1 MPPDLLVPAFVLVL
15 VANAVLIVL
24 AMRSLMPGRDGADQ
38 EAGPVPRAERTEST
52 TAPATREAPA
62 TIAAS
67 ATSSFV
73 VPPDPEAPSEA
84 GHASAPMTTTTAKA
98 AAVGTATDAP
108 GGTSTVARGA
118 TAPTARKPATKTAT
132 RAGTVAA
139 TTRAATRP
147 RRPPVAGAAGAAGA
161 TSAGGAGAVAA
172 TGALGAAAKSSRRR
186 RFSLPP
192 LDDDH
197 EKVNRSI
204 ESFLASGEPAPDADA
219 APTTVA
225 LVALAPSTADG
236 PIDRAVAETLE
247 RELRAAA
254 RGTDRV
260 ERIAPERWQVTLA
273 ATGELAAR
281 AYLRAVRAA
290 MEPALDDRHRPLR
303 LVAATA
309 TVLDAPVADATA
321 TAERRLVAALGAS
334 GTGGTV
340 ATSEPRAA
348 GD

>member
-1 MPPDLLVPAFVLVL
+1 MLFRSA
-15 VANAVLIVL
+15 AIVV
-24 AMRSLMPGRDGADQ
+24 GA
-38 EAGPVPRAERTEST
+38 ST
-52 TAPATREAPA
+52 
-62 TIAAS
+62 
-67 ATSSFV
+67 
-73 VPPDPEAPSEA
+73 
-84 GHASAPMTTTTAKA
+84 
-98 AAVGTATDAP
+98 AAVWTATDAP
-108 GGTSTVARGA
+108 GGP
-118 TAPTARKPATKTAT
+118 APTARKPATKTAA
-132 RAGTVAA
+132 RAAAVAA

-147 RRPPVAGAAGAAGA
+147 KSPPAAGTTAAGAAGAA
-161 TSAGGAGAVAA
+161 
-172 TGALGAAAKSSRRR
+172 GAAAKSSRRR

-204 ESFLASGEPAPDADA
+204 ETFLASGDPAPDADA

-225 LVALAPSTADG
+225 IVALAPSTADG
-236 PIDRAVAETLE
+236 PIDPAVAETLE
-247 RELRAAA
+247 RELRGAA

-260 ERIAPERWQVTLA
+260 DRIAPERWQVTLA

-290 MEPALDDRHRPLR
+290 MEPALDDRARPLR

-309 TVLDAPVADATA
+309 TVLDEPVAEAA
-321 TAERRLVAALGAS
+321 AAAERRLAAALAAGGS
-334 GTGGTV
+334 GGNT

>member
-1 MPPDLLVPAFVLVL
+1 MPPDLLMPAFVLVL
-15 VANAVLIVL
+15 VVNAVLIVL
-24 AMRSLMPGRDGADQ
+24 AMHSMLPARDGADKMP
-38 EAGPVPRAERTEST
+38 GPAPRAARSEST
-52 TAPATREAPA
+52 KAPTARQEQVLTPG
-62 TIAAS
+62 S
-67 ATSSFV
+67 ATSSLV
-73 VPPDPEAPSEA
+73 VAPDPEAASEGMPA
-84 GHASAPMTTTTAKA
+84 SLPTTAAASAAAGATA
-98 AAVGTATDAP
+98 AA
-108 GGTSTVARGA
+108 ARGA
-118 TAPTARKPATKTAT
+118 TTPKTRKPSTKTAT
-132 RAGTVAA
+132 RAAAVAA

-147 RRPPVAGAAGAAGA
+147 KSTPAAGAAGA
-161 TSAGGAGAVAA
+161 TGA
-172 TGALGAAAKSSRRR
+172 TGAAGAAAKSTRRR
-186 RFSLPP
+186 RFTMPP

-204 ESFLASGEPAPDADA
+204 ESFLAGGEPVPDADA

-225 LVALAPSTADG
+225 IVALAPSTADG
-236 PIDRAVAETLE
+236 PIDPAVAETLE

-309 TVLDAPVADATA
+309 TVLDEPVADATA
-321 TAERRLVAALGAS
+321 TAQRRLGAALAAGGS
-334 GTGGTV
+334 GGIAATG
-340 ATSEPRAA
+340 EPRAA